1 MANIN
6 KKIIKPMKIAW
17 KKCFDGDSSSH
28 YYTSKAW
35 NRLRNLYI
43 SLHPICE
50 ECIKHG
56 HVEPATE
63 IHHLRPFMSEKT
75 EEARWNT
82 LLNESNLIAV
92 CNKCHYAYHYKLRR
106 LHLSETHEL
115 TQEEWEQAQQRYGNI
130 YGRYEFDND

>member
-1 MANIN
+1 L
-6 KKIIKPMKIAW
+6 KIAW
-17 KKCFDGDSSSH
+17 KKAFDGNSSAY

-50 ECIKHG
+50 ECIRHG

-63 IHHLRPFMSEKT
+63 IHHKYPFMQEKT

-82 LLNESNLIAV
+82 LLNENNLIAV
-92 CNKCHYAYHYKLRR
+92 CNKCHYGFHNKLRHN
-106 LHLSETHEL
+106 HLLETDNL
-115 TQEEWEQAQQRYGNI
+115 TDEEWEQAQQQYGNM